1 MIIPTI
7 LHRIYPTHE
16 KIINHNI
23 DRFQTFI
30 SSIASLACVYGV
42 CHYNYY
48 EDYNTLWSC
57 CLYILYYVSIDLLF
71 CKLDYFVHHF
81 IAIGCFIGFWVGGGG
96 ADLALTSST
105 AYTSWVSIVMK
116 SAMATEISTLF
127 LNLRHI
133 LILEYPD
140 RFSNFK
146 NVIEVGFIGTFVYNR
161 LYVFPRNIVF
171 DFELYEKFTTGYVI
185 AFGLFLLNIYWFAHI
200 VKKVFRRR
208 GIPSPGGFH
217 PPYPP
222 VPRGG
227 ERSEP
232 MGGFYP
238 PNPLFHVGERSE
250 PMGGFYPPIP
260 LFHVG
265 RAKRAH

>member
-42 CHYNYY
+42 YHYNYY

-71 CKLDYFVHHF
+71 CKLDYFIHHF

-185 AFGLFLLNIYWFAHI
+185 AFGLFLLNIYWFANI

-208 GIPSPGGFH
+208 GIPSPWGIPSPI
-217 PPYPP
+217 PPVRGIPSPIPP

-227 ERSEP
+227 ERSEW
-232 MGGFYP
+232 GIHP
-238 PNPLFHVGERSE
+238 PYPLFHVGERSE
-250 PMGGFYPPIP
+250 PIK
-260 LFHVG
+260 VI
-265 RAKRAH
+265 